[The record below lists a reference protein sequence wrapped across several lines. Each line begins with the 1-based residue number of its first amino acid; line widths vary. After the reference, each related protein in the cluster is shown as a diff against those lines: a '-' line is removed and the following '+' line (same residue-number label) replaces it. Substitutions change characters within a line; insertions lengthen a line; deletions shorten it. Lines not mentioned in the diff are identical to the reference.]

1 MFFFNRNSG
10 LKKMVTVDGN
20 VMRFKGAEL
29 RYSGGYPLLRLS
41 GSYYEMGLQ
50 YGTLLSGEIAKLYA
64 RNNDRKQE
72 ILKGLPWYMKPAGEL
87 IMAIVAVFS
96 ALRIPEKYRTELS
109 AMSGG
114 SGVSFR
120 DMLLVAFG
128 GVLFDAACT
137 SIIAQTD
144 TGLLHA
150 HNLDFEPA
158 YLGTFPVIVEYSHPG
173 KLRYMH
179 LGVAGVPGMFH
190 GMNEKGISVTVNY
203 GDGTYN
209 RKNKGLPMGYRLR
222 EILERAETLE
232 DVERI
237 LHETEPDELGWIVTA
252 ASASEK
258 TGAVFD
264 IFDREIV
271 RTNFT
276 DEKHMYVLN
285 RIFSPDRTGNP
296 DLSKKYLQI
305 SRGEGIY
312 NIARDNIIEEH
323 FKTKEISSVDDMINF
338 LRNYDFFHYKKV
350 VGSLNAT
357 VVNERTL
364 HTIIFDY
371 TKGAVYLASAPG
383 YSSLAQIMRYD
394 FDTSELTPYTGPTQE
409 YKSDELRSFIDWYC
423 MYQDAALIGR
433 VGDGIS
439 QKFRFVKFSE
449 TDYSKV
455 LHGLDFE
462 EYLNPREI
470 WSIFRIL
477 KRSRSEVKLNPL
489 LNSCDKAIKRYPELA
504 VLFTIRG
511 NIEKTIGRTEDAI
524 RTFEHSL
531 GCTILSGYDRIH
543 IYTEL
548 VNLYRKIDY
557 IDKALHYAELNMKLI
572 ESLSEKYSCGDITG
586 SIYKRMKS
594 FAAKEHS
601 KLRISSR
608 A

>member
-1 MFFFNRNSG
+1 MFFFNRSSV
-10 LKKMVTVDGN
+10 LQKMVTVDGN
-20 VMRFKGAEL
+20 VSKFKGAEL
-29 RYSGGYPLLRLS
+29 RYSGGYPVLRLR
-41 GSYYEMGLQ
+41 GSNREMGLQ
-50 YGTLLSGEIAKLYA
+50 YGVLLNSETSKLYA
-64 RNNDRKQE
+64 RNNGRKRE
-72 ILKGLPWYMKPAGEL
+72 ILKGLPWYMKPAGEF
-87 IMAIVAVFS
+87 IMAIVAGFS
-96 ALRIPEKYRTELS
+96 ALRIPSKYRTELF
-109 AMSGG
+109 AMSRG
-114 SGVSFR
+114 SGVSFK

-128 GVLFDAACT
+128 GVLFDAACI
-137 SIIAQTD
+137 SIIAKTD
-144 TGLLHA
+144 AGLIHA

-209 RKNKGLPMGYRLR
+209 RRNKGLPMGYRLR
-222 EILERAETLE
+222 EILERAETLD

-264 IFDREIV
+264 IFDSEII
-271 RTNFT
+271 RTDST
-276 DEKHMYVLN
+276 DEKYMYVLN
-285 RIFSPDRTGNP
+285 RIFSSDRTGNMM
-296 DLSKKYLQI
+296 LSKKYLQI

-312 NIARDNIIEEH
+312 NIARDYNIDEY
-323 FKTKEISSVDDMINF
+323 FKTKEISSVDEMIDF
-338 LRNYDFFHYKKV
+338 LRNYDFYHYKKV

-371 TKGAVYLASAPG
+371 SKGAVYLASAPG
-383 YSSLAQIMRYD
+383 YSSLAEIMRYD
-394 FDTSELTPYTGPTQE
+394 FDTSELTTFTDPATE
-409 YKSDELRSFIDWYC
+409 YKSDELRSFLDWYGK
-423 MYQDAALIGR
+423 YQDAALIGR

-449 TDYSKV
+449 TDYSMV

-462 EYLNPREI
+462 EYFNPREI
-470 WSIFRIL
+470 WSLFRIL
-477 KRSRSEVKLNPL
+477 KRSSGTVKPDSL
-489 LNSCDKAIKRYPELA
+489 LDSCDKAIKRYPELA

-524 RTFEHSL
+524 RTFEDSL
-531 GCTILSGYDRIH
+531 NCSILSGYDRIH
-543 IYTEL
+543 IYAEL
-548 VNLYRKIDY
+548 VNLYRRTENGE
-557 IDKALHYAELNMKLI
+557 KALHYAELNMKLI
-572 ESLSEKYSCGDITG
+572 DSLSEKYSRGDITG
-586 SIYKRMKS
+586 SIYRKMKS
-594 FAAKEHS
+594 FAAKERR
-601 KLRISSR
+601 KQKICY
-608 A
+608 